1 MALKERRGNIR
12 KAIRLAKLKP
22 LNNSLS
28 VLRVVAYTDGQFV
41 DCLTQSHL
49 GQESNVVEVEPRVR
63 LGVGTDGGVVDAGK
77 IPVELGVEEARLQ
90 INLEGK

>member
-1 MALKERRGNIR
+1 MALKERRGNIVR

-28 VLRVVAYTDGQFV
+28 VLRVVAHTDGQFV

-49 GQESNVVEVEPRVR
+49 GQESNVVEPRVR